1 MNFATDY
8 GRSPRA
14 VVASGA
20 VWTSWIVPVAL
31 AVAVLLVYRRA
42 PLLALAACLF
52 IVPLLPVLG
61 IVPFDFQE
69 YSTVADHYL
78 YLSMLG
84 AALAGAVALIHVHR
98 QAGMAIGAGVIVALG
113 IGTFLQAQR
122 WHDTASL
129 MRHTVSLNPRAWM
142 ALNNLAA
149 VEVQQGR
156 WSEAE
161 AHARQSIAVRP
172 NFEQSHYHL
181 GCVLLERNDPAGAAE
196 QFERAIAIRPELVE
210 AHMNL
215 GLAYGRLGRVDAA
228 VREFQTA
235 AKLNPRYAP
244 AQQILQQMRES
255 GGGH

>member
-1 MNFATDY
+1 
-8 GRSPRA
+8 
-14 VVASGA
+14 
-20 VWTSWIVPVAL
+20 
-31 AVAVLLVYRRA
+31 
-42 PLLALAACLF
+42 
-52 IVPLLPVLG
+52 
-61 IVPFDFQE
+61 
-69 YSTVADHYL
+69 
-78 YLSMLG
+78 
-84 AALAGAVALIHVHR
+84 
-98 QAGMAIGAGVIVALG
+98 
-113 IGTFLQAQR
+113 
-122 WHDTASL
+122 
-129 MRHTVSLNPRAWM
+129 MRHTVRRNPRAWM